1 MTRRR
6 SASSGRPLSSI
17 CTGAWKPSASRSVG
31 HVVDLAVADDDG
43 AGDAARRQ
51 IGDRRGQSGEQPRA
65 AAVTGFARRLVAGMD
80 DAKLQPGDRLD
91 ALLDLGQRGGGL
103 RAARRHVLAFGI
115 VDHDHGDIVQIFAV
129 LRTAEGLAKR
139 APAARRRRAGA
150 RGCRAPGARRRSPA
164 GSPPAIAAGHQQGP
178 GQQRA
183 RIAMLRVPTLIGPAS
198 PGSPAHAPG
207 RICNCRSA
215 HTSRG

>member
-1 MTRRR
+1 MSWICPSLMKTAPAMRLAGR
-6 SASSGRPLSSI
+6 SEIALASAVKSRVPP
-17 CTGAWKPSASRSVG
+17 PST
-31 HVVDLAVADDDG
+31 DF
-43 AGDAARRQ
+43 AG
-51 IGDRRGQSGEQPRA
+51 
-65 AAVTGFARRLVAGMD
+65 RLVAGMD

-103 RAARRHVLAFGI
+103 LAARRDVLALGI
-115 VDHDHGDIVQIFAV
+115 VDHDHGDIVQVFAV
-129 LRTAEGLAKR
+129 LADGRGIGECRQQRGAGD
-139 APAARRRRAGA
+139 AGA

-164 GSPPAIAAGHQQGP
+164 GSPPGFRPPPASGQGSS
-178 GQQRA
+178 GA
-183 RIAMLRVPTLIGPAS
+183 NSMLRVPKLIGPAS

>member
-17 CTGAWKPSASRSVG
+17 CTGARKPRESRSVG
-31 HVVDLAVADDDG
+31 HVVDLAVADEDG

-51 IGDRRGQSGEQPRA
+51 IGDRLGQCGEEPRA
-65 AAVTGFARRLVAGMD
+65 AAIHRLAGRLVAGMD

-91 ALLDLGQRGGGL
+91 ALLDLGQSGGRL
-103 RAARRHVLAFGI
+103 L
-115 VDHDHGDIVQIFAV
+115 
-129 LRTAEGLAKR
+129 
-139 APAARRRRAGA
+139 AARRRCSGSRNCRPRPRRHRSDICGP
-150 RGCRAPGARRRSPA
+150 RGRPRDWRVPPASAAQAIRRQRLPRARRQKAIASRITA
-164 GSPPAIAAGHQQGP
+164 RIPPATSRGQGSS
-178 GQQRA
+178 GA
-183 RIAMLRVPTLIGPAS
+183 NSMLRVPKLIGPAS

-207 RICNCRSA
+207 RICNCRSG